1 MDIALP
7 PDDPL
12 HALFTGKRKWIR
24 VPSSHAV
31 TVQGEGGPYAG
42 RVLEL
47 SRGGICL
54 ILEDDRFYE
63 TGVDG
68 FAFVIQ
74 RFPDGADIR
83 FTEQG
88 LSRHVGIIRITLH
101 DNRWLALGCQFEEPL
116 SPGEAVRLGVAA
128 QEADRPEA
136 TRRGLGWAARRTRPV
151 SVLLHAPRS
160 KIAGPYAVAPVIAA
174 GDEALDLVVP
184 GTTEQVADELARD
197 GLSGAVMLGR
207 RCLWKGGLHLVACEA
222 TPMNGAGPHVRA
234 RVIADTGLGARV
246 HRALHV
252 DQRATD

>member
-12 HALFTGKRKWIR
+12 RALFTGKREWIR

-31 TVQGEGGPYAG
+31 TVQGEGGPYTG

-74 RFPDGADIR
+74 RFPDGADVR
-83 FTEQG
+83 FTEHD
-88 LSRHVGIIRITLH
+88 LARHVRIIRITLH
-101 DNRWLALGCQFEEPL
+101 DNRWLALGCQFEEPI

-128 QEADRPEA
+128 QEVDRPEA
-136 TRRGLGWAARRTRPV
+136 TRRGLGWGSRRTRPV
-151 SVLLHAPRS
+151 SVLLQALRS
-160 KIAGPYAVAPVIAA
+160 GIVGPYAVAPVIAA

-184 GTTEQVADELARD
+184 GTAEQVADELARD
-197 GLSGAVMLGR
+197 GLTGAVMLGR
-207 RCLWKGGLHLVACEA
+207 RCLWSGGLRLVACEA
-222 TPMNGAGPHVRA
+222 MPMNGSGPHVRV
-234 RVIADTGLGARV
+234 RVIAGTTLGARV
-246 HRALHV
+246 HRELHV
-252 DQRATD
+252 DRRATD